1 MVLKKKRTLRAK
13 SYICTANRLTINC
26 GALASYD
33 RDGTK
38 YKLEQESFEILTSF
52 VDRIS
57 LPTRPVL
64 GDLSS
69 NLYNIPLDQQPSSP
83 TRSFQSTQPVDLQ
96 RLLAD
101 RYPPRNGGPKRPQAP
116 LSSRSYPFHVPLP
129 VIRESWEE
137 RRAYGVRT
145 RNEQTPLLPQT
156 HATDQAQKSFTCIS
170 VMRLILWLIFWSLV
184 GYGGY
189 WVYLLLFSHG

>member
-1 MVLKKKRTLRAK
+1 MVLQGKRILRAK
-13 SYICTANRLTINC
+13 SYINTANRLTINC

-38 YKLEQESFEILTSF
+38 YKLELESFKILISL
-52 VDRIS
+52 VDRVS
-57 LPTRPVL
+57 LPNRSVL
-64 GDLSS
+64 RDISS
-69 NLYNIPLDQQPSSP
+69 NLYNLPLDPQPISR

-101 RYPPRNGGPKRPQAP
+101 RYPPRNVGPQRPQAP
-116 LSSRSYPFHVPLP
+116 LISRSYEFHVPLP

-137 RRAYGVRT
+137 RRTYGIRT
-145 RNEQTPLLPQT
+145 RNEQTPLLPQIQ
-156 HATDQAQKSFTCIS
+156 ATNKAQKSFTCIS

-184 GYGGY
+184 AYGGY
-189 WVYLLLFSHG
+189 WVYLLLLSPR